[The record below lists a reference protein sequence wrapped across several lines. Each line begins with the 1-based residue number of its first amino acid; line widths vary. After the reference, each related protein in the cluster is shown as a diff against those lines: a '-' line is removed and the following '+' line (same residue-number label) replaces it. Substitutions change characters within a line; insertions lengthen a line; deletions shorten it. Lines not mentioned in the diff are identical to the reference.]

1 MKNLL
6 AVAALT
12 LFLGPVTGCDSGEK
26 KSIADQIA
34 PAAKTA
40 ADVKKGPEVSEEELQ
55 RRRKEAGFKTKEEV
69 DAELATENA
78 KMFEKGDREYVKA
91 RLKDFRKL
99 TADTRK
105 LVDDIEKEA
114 GKWSAAKDPQKAF
127 DKSGEPLG
135 KRAKEQQKA
144 LDKLSEKSTKGGN
157 TLVLLLKAFRPLEE
171 LQGALGPE
179 IGKDEKF
186 AEALKTIRAALDES
200 EAAFT
205 DIEKDETLIA
215 SKFAKTGEEGAD
227 AAGDGEGEEGAKPDD
242 AKDKAKPKSK

>member
-1 MKNLL
+1 MKHLL
-6 AVAALT
+6 AVAALS
-12 LFLGPVTGCDSGEK
+12 LSLAPLAGCDSGEK

-34 PAAKTA
+34 PASKGL

-69 DAELATENA
+69 DAELAAENA

-91 RLKDFRKL
+91 RLKEFRQL

-114 GKWSAAKDPQKAF
+114 GKWSTAKDPQKAF
-127 DKSGEPLG
+127 DKTGEALG
-135 KRAKEQQKA
+135 KRAKDQQKQ
-144 LDKLSEKSTKGGN
+144 LDKLSEKGIKGGN
-157 TLVLLLKAFRPLEE
+157 TQVILNKAFRPLEE

-179 IGKDEKF
+179 LGKDEKF
-186 AEALKTIRAALDES
+186 AEALKTIRAALDEA

-205 DIEKDETLIA
+205 EIEKDETLIA
-215 SKFAKTGEEGAD
+215 SKFAKV
-227 AAGDGEGEEGAKPDD
+227 EGEEGAEGEDAEAEGAKPDEG
-242 AKDKAKPKSK
+242 KPKGKAKGK

>member
-1 MKNLL
+1 MLEHPDMKHLL
-6 AVAALT
+6 AVAALS
-12 LFLGPVTGCDSGEK
+12 LSLAPLTGCEGGEK

-34 PAAKTA
+34 PASKGI

-69 DAELATENA
+69 DAELAAENA

-91 RLKDFRKL
+91 RLKEFRQL

-114 GKWSAAKDPQKAF
+114 GKWSTAKDPQKAF
-127 DKSGEPLG
+127 DKTGEALG
-135 KRAKEQQKA
+135 KRAKDQQKA
-144 LDKLSEKSTKGGN
+144 LDKLSEKNTKGGN

-200 EAAFT
+200 DAAFT
-205 DIEKDETLIA
+205 EIEKDETLIA
-215 SKFAKTGEEGAD
+215 SKFAKTGED
-227 AAGDGEGEEGAKPDD
+227 AAKEDEGAKP
-242 AKDKAKPKSK
+242 ASK

>member
-1 MKNLL
+1 MKHTL
-6 AVAALT
+6 AVVALS
-12 LFLGPVTGCDSGEK
+12 LFFGPVAGCDSGEK

-34 PAAKTA
+34 PAAKDLK
-40 ADVKKGPEVSEEELQ
+40 DVKKGPEVSEEELQ

-69 DAELATENA
+69 DAELAAENA

-91 RLKDFRKL
+91 RLKEFRKL

-114 GKWSAAKDPQKAF
+114 GKWDTAKDPQKAF
-127 DKSGEPLG
+127 DKTGEALG

-171 LQGALGPE
+171 LTGVLGPE
-179 IGKDEKF
+179 LAKNEKF
-186 AEALKTIRAALDES
+186 AEALKTIRGALDES

-205 DIEKDETLIA
+205 EIEKDETLIA
-215 SKFAKTGEEGAD
+215 SKFAKTGEEGEE
-227 AAGDGEGEEGAKPDD
+227 GEGEEGAKPDD
-242 AKDKAKPKSK
+242 AKAKKGK

>member
-69 DAELATENA
+69 DAELAAENA
-78 KMFEKGDREYVKA
+78 KMFEKGDREYIKA

-127 DKSGEPLG
+127 DKSGEALG
-135 KRAKEQQKA
+135 KRAKDQQKA

-215 SKFAKTGEEGAD
+215 SKFAKTGEEGEAAD
-227 AAGDGEGEEGAKPDD
+227 GDAPASD
-242 AKDKAKPKSK
+242 